1 MKLPKFIEDAIQN
14 NNTSLGE
21 HPAFP
26 PEEEQT
32 FVGWLLTKQYSKV
45 MEELGT
51 LDNKETSLSN
61 QLDTLVTECQ
71 KLEEAHKESLEQLCS
86 KICSEIFDIPEDTIQ
101 IDGSIVN
108 ECDMSKYRMVPEE
121 NIDFQFNDIEDMTNL
136 TNEIYKRRMINSL
149 IAGASVYYANRMDL
163 YIKEL
168 YSINPRLSQL
178 YNDINLL
185 NMAVLYNQKDSIK
198 NMEKTN
204 TGKVDVNIGD
214 ENEKIVIEAEGII
227 FPILLEY
234 TIKGIL
240 EVAALHGLPETM
252 EKAEYIMSKA
262 DFRLAENWDMRL
274 GVPLWN
280 IILSILDENNIDIT
294 DVGANFLIM
303 QIATLETESFNMYL
317 QNTFKKTK
325 AGIGLTLGMCK
336 EIMYN
341 KEKDD
346 FDNFIQ
352 QQNTKFTIND
362 NNEYTA
368 EELLS
373 EIEI

>member
-32 FVGWLLTKQYSKV
+32 FVGWLLSKQYTKV

-71 KLEEAHKESLEQLCS
+71 KIEEAHKEALEQLCS

-101 IDGSIVN
+101 INGSIVN

-240 EVAALHGLPETM
+240 EVAALHGLPDTI

-294 DVGANFLIM
+294 DIGANFLIM

-373 EIEI
+373 EIEL

>member
-1 MKLPKFIEDAIQN
+1 MKLPKFIEEAIKN

-32 FVGWLLTKQYSKV
+32 FVEWLLTKQYEKV
-45 MEELGT
+45 MDELGT

-61 QLDTLVTECQ
+61 QLDTLVAECQ
-71 KLEEAHKESLEQLCS
+71 KIEEPHKQALEELCS

-101 IDGSIVN
+101 INGNIVN

-121 NIDFQFNDIEDMTNL
+121 TIDFQFDDIEDMTRL
-136 TNEIYKRRMINSL
+136 TDEIYKRRMINSL
-149 IAGASVYYANRMDL
+149 IAGASMYYANRMDL

-168 YSINPRLSQL
+168 YSINPRLSQI

-234 TIKGIL
+234 TMKGIL
-240 EVAALHGLPETM
+240 EVAALHGLPETI
-252 EKAEYIMSKA
+252 EKAEYVMSKA

-274 GVPLWN
+274 GLPLWN
-280 IILSILDENNIDIT
+280 IIVSILGEHNIDIT
-294 DVGANFLIM
+294 DIGANFLIM
-303 QIATLETESFNMYL
+303 EISCLENDSFNHYL

-325 AGIGLTLGMCK
+325 AGIGLTLQMVK
-336 EIMYN
+336 EINYN

-352 QQNTKFTIND
+352 QQNQKFSIND

-368 EELLS
+368 EELLA
-373 EIEI
+373 EIEL

>member
-14 NNTSLGE
+14 NNTSLGD

-32 FVGWLLTKQYSKV
+32 FVGWLLTKQYTKV

-71 KLEEAHKESLEQLCS
+71 KIEEAHKEALEQLCS

-101 IDGSIVN
+101 INGSIVN

-149 IAGASVYYANRMDL
+149 IAGASVYYANRIDL
-163 YIKEL
+163 YIKDL

-240 EVAALHGLPETM
+240 EVAALHGLPDTI

-303 QIATLETESFNMYL
+303 QIATLETESFNHYL
-317 QNTFKKTK
+317 QNTFKNTK

>member
-32 FVGWLLTKQYSKV
+32 FVGWLLSKQYSKV
-45 MEELGT
+45 MEELDT

-71 KLEEAHKESLEQLCS
+71 KIEEAHKEALEQLCS

-101 IDGSIVN
+101 INGSIVN

-121 NIDFQFNDIEDMTNL
+121 NIDFQFDDIEDMTNL
-136 TNEIYKRRMINSL
+136 TNEIYKRRMVNSL

-240 EVAALHGLPETM
+240 EVAALHGLPDTM

-274 GVPLWN
+274 GIPLWN
-280 IILSILDENNIDIT
+280 IILSILNEHNIDIT
-294 DVGANFLIM
+294 DIGANFLIM

>member
-32 FVGWLLTKQYSKV
+32 FVGWLLSKQYTKI

-71 KLEEAHKESLEQLCS
+71 KIEEAHKEALEQLCS

-101 IDGSIVN
+101 INGSIVN

-121 NIDFQFNDIEDMTNL
+121 NIDFQFDDIEDMTNL
-136 TNEIYKRRMINSL
+136 TNEIYKRRMVNSL

-240 EVAALHGLPETM
+240 EVAALHGLPDTM

-274 GVPLWN
+274 GIPLWN
-280 IILSILDENNIDIT
+280 IILSILDEHNIDIT
-294 DVGANFLIM
+294 DIGANFLIM